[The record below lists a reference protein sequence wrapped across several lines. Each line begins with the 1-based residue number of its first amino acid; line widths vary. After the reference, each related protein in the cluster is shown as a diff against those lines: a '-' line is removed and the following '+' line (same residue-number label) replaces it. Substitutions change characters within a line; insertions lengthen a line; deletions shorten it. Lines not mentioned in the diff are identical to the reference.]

1 MVKAAK
7 NKQPKFMQ
15 EDWLAT
21 ALHELDTKAF
31 SPQKYE
37 AYMRA
42 LVQEREQ
49 VKVEVKVEAKAE
61 AKGKR
66 AGKAEGKAEA
76 IAQMLRKGASIQQ
89 IADLTDYD
97 IAFIESVKT
106 KFRIA

>member
-31 SPQKYE
+31 SQQKYE

-49 VKVEVKVEAKAE
+49 VKVEAKAE

-66 AGKAEGKAEA
+66 AGKAEGKAEM
-76 IAQMLRKGASIQQ
+76 IANMLRMNMPISQ
-89 IADLTDYD
+89 ILEISNSN
-97 IAFIESVKT
+97 IAFIESVKA
-106 KFRIA
+106 KFKIA